1 MKQPLVQRWI
11 RIFSSTVF
19 IRFAVSCGIA
29 LIVPIAGLVLAAESP
44 WAAPFTLF
52 LFFGVVLLHAA
63 RAFSPLLQL
72 ADVELTRAGQAPGNS
87 SDQPLLQEDAADSEW
102 GDLESL
108 IHRLQ
113 EDSGVKTEQLMQER
127 ARWQAVLDSIGDA
140 LVIVDVDGKPR
151 FWNRHF
157 DTWFAGSRLGNPESV
172 DSHAVSGVRELFR
185 NPRLLGALEQVRELS
200 RPLRIDLDLH
210 LPGDSRE
217 HGFRVDLAPAR
228 RGDAGPQGVSDYLL
242 VIFHDVSDLK
252 RAERMRIDFV
262 ANVSHELRTP
272 LTSIRGYAETLDE
285 EVRAGRTD
293 MLARCVEVIL
303 RNVDRLGSLVQDLL
317 DLSQLESARERE
329 LELEWVEIE
338 PLTRRVLSGL
348 ESQRAR
354 GQYQVDLDVGV
365 AGFTADPRRIEQVLV
380 NLLGNAFKYVP
391 SGGRILVRWSALE
404 SGAGVRLEVSD
415 DGPGIPESHLPRL
428 FERFYRVDPD
438 RSRATGGTGLGLA
451 IVKHITQAH
460 GGEVSVRSGAGKG
473 TTFTCSFPARP
484 HSGEYGT

>member
-1 MKQPLVQRWI
+1 MKQSLIQRWV

-29 LIVPIAGLVLAAESP
+29 LIVPLAGLLLSAESR
-44 WAAPFTLF
+44 WAAPLTLF

-72 ADVELTRAGQAPGNS
+72 ADVERVRPSPQTGLP
-87 SDQPLLQEDAADSEW
+87 SDQPLLQEDVADSEW

-113 EDSGVKTEQLMQER
+113 EDSGLKAEQLRQER
-127 ARWQAVLDSIGDA
+127 ARWRAVLDSIEDA
-140 LVIVDVDGKPR
+140 LVIVDGEGRPR

-157 DTWFAGSRLGNPESV
+157 DAWFAGSRLGVP
-172 DSHAVSGVRELFR
+172 DSGDLHAVAGVRELFR
-185 NPRLLGALEQVRELS
+185 NPALLGALEEVRMHA
-200 RPLRIDLDLH
+200 RPLRVDLDLH
-210 LPGDSRE
+210 LPGDTRE
-217 HGFRVDLAPAR
+217 HGFRVDLVPAR
-228 RGDAGPQGVSDYLL
+228 RGDPGLQGISDYLL

-303 RNVDRLGSLVQDLL
+303 RNVDRLGALVQDLL

-329 LELEWVEIE
+329 LEFEWVEVE
-338 PLTRRVLSGL
+338 PLTRRVISTL

-354 GQYQVDLDVGV
+354 GHYQVDLEVGV
-365 AGFTADPRRIEQVLV
+365 PGLTADPRRIEQVLV

-391 SGGRILVRWSALE
+391 AGGRISVRWSALE
-404 SGAGVRLEVSD
+404 SPSGVMLEVVD
-415 DGPGIPESHLPRL
+415 DGPGIPEAHLPRL

-438 RSRATGGTGLGLA
+438 RSRSTGGTGLGLA

-460 GGEVSVRSGAGKG
+460 GGEASVRSQPGLG
-473 TTFTCSFPARP
+473 TTFTCRFPAR
-484 HSGEYGT
+484 EVR